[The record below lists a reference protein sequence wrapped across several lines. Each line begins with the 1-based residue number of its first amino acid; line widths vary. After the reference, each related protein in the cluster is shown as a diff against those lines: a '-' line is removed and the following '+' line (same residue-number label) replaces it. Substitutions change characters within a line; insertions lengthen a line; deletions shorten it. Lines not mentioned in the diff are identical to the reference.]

1 MVIPSGFQ
9 KITQCIEFQLIF
21 RFNRNVDCFSC
32 VVNPFSQKQT
42 SLVPWFENHLKPP
55 LFSRKKTWMVPI
67 ITGNTII
74 HRKILVVVWKFP
86 SQTHSESKWVAAIH
100 QEPSGNLR
108 VCYWKWMKMAHRNS
122 WFTYFT
128 SKKWWLSI
136 VMLVYQRV
144 NLHFPIVFP
153 EFSYDFPIKTSVSPA
168 PRCHIPAGRLRWL
181 VPSPCYSCDR
191 RTWMTGD
198 HGTWMTCFI

>member
-1 MVIPSGFQ
+1 MYWIPAHLPIQQKCWLLFLRCQPIFPKTNVIGSLIWKPSQTTTFQ
-9 KITQCIEFQLIF
+9 Q
-21 RFNRNVDCFSC
+21 
-32 VVNPFSQKQT
+32 
-42 SLVPWFENHLKPP
+42 
-55 LFSRKKTWMVPI
+55 KKTWMVPI

-168 PRCHIPAGRLRWL
+168 PGCHIPAGRLRWL
-181 VPSPCYSCDR
+181 VPSPCYWCDR